1 MDERE
6 FTVEFT
12 GYSNVDF
19 TFDVTVKA
27 FNGYEALRQATNN
40 PRFFGFPLLHV
51 VDSGSEDQVVINP
64 YGCQHCGRD
73 QRNHGMTYTQGR
85 GLHYFVIPDNNTI
98 KSRMKL
104 RAKAK

>member
-40 PRFFGFPLLHV
+40 PRFFGFP
-51 VDSGSEDQVVINP
+51 
-64 YGCQHCGRD
+64 Y
-73 QRNHGMTYTQGR
+73 YTSLIR
-85 GLHYFVIPDNNTI
+85 GARI
-98 KSRMKL
+98 KS
-104 RAKAK
+104 